1 MTNFIYNELRF
12 KSIKDCKQ
20 IAQLMKSSHNDFDF
34 NCIIPEPKCLAD
46 IATTNNNTFRL
57 QALAY
62 AFSKGQRIPETA
74 MKAAIKQA
82 YPQIKELATTPSLET
97 GALREPYTLS
107 KHDIAV
113 LTRTAN
119 ITDYQITSDMFAIFH
134 PNNSADP
141 YADYAESIKRAIF
154 EHGTFNPLTWRKAH
168 WGTTANSKL
177 ATVFTVDKYIFW
189 QTDNTPVPDIV
200 AAIHEQTGLP
210 MYYICGNT
218 TNITSFAEERLYN
231 QQCVTFYRTKNARQR
246 FQLAL
251 FAEAIDKDS
260 YRFTPSGMVISRLD
274 SRWNTTEELIP
285 KATLERQFRNI

>member
-12 KSIKDCKQ
+12 KSIEDCKQ
-20 IAQLMKSSHNDFDF
+20 VAQLMKSSHNDFDF
-34 NCIIPEPKCLAD
+34 NCIIPEPKCL
-46 IATTNNNTFRL
+46 TNAAMLSSNKSRL
-57 QALAY
+57 EALAH
-62 AFSKGQRIPETA
+62 AFSREQHVSETT
-74 MKAAIKQA
+74 MKTAIKQA
-82 YPQIKELATTPSLET
+82 YPQIKELAATPSLET

-113 LTRTAN
+113 LTRAAN
-119 ITDYQITSDMFAIFH
+119 LSDYRVTSNIFAIFH
-134 PNNSADP
+134 PNDSADP

-168 WGTTANSKL
+168 WGATANSEL

-189 QTDNTPVPDIV
+189 QTVNAPVPDIV
-200 AAIHEQTGLP
+200 AAIHKQTGLP
-210 MYYICGNT
+210 MYYICGDA
-218 TNITSFAEERLYN
+218 TNIASFAEERLYN
-231 QQCVTFYRTKNARQR
+231 QQHVVFYRTKNARQR

-251 FAEAIDKDS
+251 FAEAIDKDN

>member
-12 KSIKDCKQ
+12 KSIEDCKQ
-20 IAQLMKSSHNDFDF
+20 VAQLMRSQSNAFDF
-34 NCIIPEPKCLAD
+34 NRIIPEPKCMAD

-82 YPQIKELATTPSLET
+82 YPQIKELATTPPLET

-134 PNNSADP
+134 PNSADP
-141 YADYAESIKRAIF
+141 YADYAESIKQAIF

-168 WGTTANSKL
+168 WGAAANSEL

-210 MYYICGNT
+210 MYYICGNII
-218 TNITSFAEERLYN
+218 NITSFAEERLYN

-251 FAEAIDKDS
+251 FAEVIDKDY
-260 YRFTPSGMVISRLD
+260 YRLTPDGKIISRPD
-274 SRWNTTEELIP
+274 NRWNTTEELIP

>member
-12 KSIKDCKQ
+12 KSIEDCKQ
-20 IAQLMKSSHNDFDF
+20 VAQLMKSSHNAFDF
-34 NCIIPEPKCLAD
+34 NCIIPEPKCL
-46 IATTNNNTFRL
+46 TNAAMLSSNKSRL
-57 QALAY
+57 EALAH
-62 AFSKGQRIPETA
+62 AFSREQHVSETA

-82 YPQIKELATTPSLET
+82 YPQIKELATTPPLET

-134 PNNSADP
+134 PNDSADP

-168 WGTTANSKL
+168 WGATANSEL

-189 QTDNTPVPDIV
+189 QTDNTPVPNIV
-200 AAIHEQTGLP
+200 ATIHEQTGLP